1 MNWDDLRYFLAVM
14 RGGSL
19 SAAARALQVQ
29 HSTVARRIDALES
42 ALGIRLFDRLP
53 RGWPPTDEGLHLAEH
68 AARVEADVHAFARAA
83 QGAATLDGVVR
94 VSASPVFASHFLAP
108 RLARAQRAWPAL
120 RIDLIGD
127 MHAANLYAREADLA
141 VRLSRPNEPG
151 LAARR
156 LGTMRFALCA
166 SPDWAAAPPDTWA
179 FVGYDDALAQ
189 MPQQQW
195 LERFAAGRRFAFIS
209 NDLAALHR
217 ACVAGAGIALLP
229 RFLVDLPG
237 MDAGSVASGISGA
250 PGTLITSTAP
260 PASTTSSASAASSAS
275 PGSAAPTASGAS
287 DASDASDAS
296 AASSTSSASP
306 TSTTSPPSIATTASI
321 TKTTST
327 DRPTTPALIEL
338 TSAPRCEIE
347 REIWLVVHPD
357 VRRSPRVQRVAD
369 AIAEAVRDADGH
381 L

>member
-1 MNWDDLRYFLAVM
+1 MSWDDLRYFLAVM

-83 QGAATLDGVVR
+83 QGAAALDGVVR

-120 RIDLIGD
+120 RIDLMGE

-141 VRLSRPNEPG
+141 VRLSRPSEPG

-166 SPDWAAAPPDTWA
+166 SPERAAEPPDTWA
-179 FVGYDDALAQ
+179 FLGYDDALAQ

-195 LERFAAGRRFAFIS
+195 LERFAAGRRFAFVA

-229 RFLVDLPG
+229 RFLVDAPIMDTGAGVG
-237 MDAGSVASGISGA
+237 M
-250 PGTLITSTAP
+250 
-260 PASTTSSASAASSAS
+260 PASADPSLPATAA
-275 PGSAAPTASGAS
+275 
-287 DASDASDAS
+287 
-296 AASSTSSASP
+296 
-306 TSTTSPPSIATTASI
+306 
-321 TKTTST
+321 
-327 DRPTTPALIEL
+327 LVEL
-338 TSAPRCEIE
+338 TSAPRCDVE

-369 AIAEAVRDADGH
+369 AIADAVRAADGH

>member
-1 MNWDDLRYFLAVM
+1 MSWDDLRYFLAVM

-53 RGWPPTDEGLHLAEH
+53 RGWPPTDEGVHLAEH

-83 QGAATLDGVVR
+83 QGAAALDGVVR

-120 RIDLIGD
+120 RIDLMGE

-141 VRLSRPNEPG
+141 VRLSRPSAPG

-166 SPDWAAAPPDTWA
+166 SPERAAEPSDTWA
-179 FVGYDDALAQ
+179 FLGYDDALAQ

-195 LERFAAGRRFAFIS
+195 LERFAAGRRFAFIA

-229 RFLVDLPG
+229 RFLVDAPIMDTGAGVG
-237 MDAGSVASGISGA
+237 M
-250 PGTLITSTAP
+250 
-260 PASTTSSASAASSAS
+260 PASADPSLPATAA
-275 PGSAAPTASGAS
+275 
-287 DASDASDAS
+287 
-296 AASSTSSASP
+296 
-306 TSTTSPPSIATTASI
+306 
-321 TKTTST
+321 
-327 DRPTTPALIEL
+327 LVEL
-338 TSAPRCEIE
+338 TSAPRCDVE

-369 AIAEAVRDADGH
+369 AIADAVRAADGH

>member
-1 MNWDDLRYFLAVM
+1 MPVSPLPMSWDDLRYFLAVM

-83 QGAATLDGVVR
+83 QGAAALDGVVR

-120 RIDLIGD
+120 RIDLMGE

-141 VRLSRPNEPG
+141 VRLSRPSEPG

-166 SPDWAAAPPDTWA
+166 SPERAAEPPDTWA
-179 FVGYDDALAQ
+179 FLGYDDALAQ

-195 LERFAAGRRFAFIS
+195 LERFAAGRRFAFVA

-229 RFLVDLPG
+229 RFLVDAPV
-237 MDAGSVASGISGA
+237 MDAGADAGG
-250 PGTLITSTAP
+250 
-260 PASTTSSASAASSAS
+260 PASADPSLPATAA
-275 PGSAAPTASGAS
+275 
-287 DASDASDAS
+287 
-296 AASSTSSASP
+296 
-306 TSTTSPPSIATTASI
+306 
-321 TKTTST
+321 
-327 DRPTTPALIEL
+327 LVEL
-338 TSAPRCEIE
+338 TAAPRCDVE

-369 AIAEAVRDADGH
+369 AIADAVRAADGH

>member
-1 MNWDDLRYFLAVM
+1 MQISTDSTPGSGQPASWDDLRYFLAVM

-68 AARVEADVHAFARAA
+68 AGRVEADVHAFARAA

-108 RLARAQRAWPAL
+108 RLARAQRAWPTL
-120 RIDLIGD
+120 RIDLLGE

-141 VRLSRPNEPG
+141 VRLSRPSEAG

-195 LERFAAGRRFAFIS
+195 LERFAAGRRFAFIA

-229 RFLVDLPG
+229 RFLVDVPATSL
-237 MDAGSVASGISGA
+237 GS
-250 PGTLITSTAP
+250 
-260 PASTTSSASAASSAS
+260 
-275 PGSAAPTASGAS
+275 
-287 DASDASDAS
+287 D
-296 AASSTSSASP
+296 
-306 TSTTSPPSIATTASI
+306 
-321 TKTTST
+321 
-327 DRPTTPALIEL
+327 TPAPAGAAVAAAAGLVEL
-338 TSAPRCEIE
+338 TSVPRCDIE

-369 AIAEAVRDADGH
+369 AIADAVRDADGH

>member
-1 MNWDDLRYFLAVM
+1 MSWDDLRYFLAVM

-29 HSTVARRIDALES
+29 HSTVARRVDALES

-53 RGWPPTDEGLHLAEH
+53 RGWPPTDEGLQLAEH

-120 RIDLIGD
+120 RIDLMGE

-141 VRLSRPNEPG
+141 VRLSRPSEPG

-166 SPDWAAAPPDTWA
+166 SPEWAAASPDTWA
-179 FVGYDDALAQ
+179 FLGYDDALAQ

-195 LERFAAGRRFAFIS
+195 LERFAAGRRFAFIA

-229 RFLVDLPG
+229 RFLVD
-237 MDAGSVASGISGA
+237 D
-250 PGTLITSTAP
+250 
-260 PASTTSSASAASSAS
+260 PASDTDADANTDAPHTVAASLSA
-275 PGSAAPTASGAS
+275 PAP
-287 DASDASDAS
+287 
-296 AASSTSSASP
+296 
-306 TSTTSPPSIATTASI
+306 
-321 TKTTST
+321 
-327 DRPTTPALIEL
+327 LVEL
-338 TSAPRCEIE
+338 TAAPRCDVE

-369 AIAEAVRDADGH
+369 AIADAVRAADGH

>member
-83 QGAATLDGVVR
+83 QGAAALDGVVR

-108 RLARAQRAWPAL
+108 RLARALRAWPAL
-120 RIDLIGD
+120 RIDLMGE
-127 MHAANLYAREADLA
+127 MQAANLYAREADLA
-141 VRLSRPNEPG
+141 VRLSRPSEPG

-179 FVGYDDALAQ
+179 FLGYDDALAQ

-195 LERFAAGRRFAFIS
+195 LERFAAGRRFAFIA

-217 ACVAGAGIALLP
+217 ACVAGAGVALLP
-229 RFLVDLPG
+229 RFLVDTSATDADAGAGTPPLPG
-237 MDAGSVASGISGA
+237 DPSLPGA
-250 PGTLITSTAP
+250 
-260 PASTTSSASAASSAS
+260 AA
-275 PGSAAPTASGAS
+275 
-287 DASDASDAS
+287 
-296 AASSTSSASP
+296 
-306 TSTTSPPSIATTASI
+306 
-321 TKTTST
+321 
-327 DRPTTPALIEL
+327 LVEL
-338 TSAPRCEIE
+338 TSVPRCDVE

-369 AIAEAVRDADGH
+369 AIADAVREADGH

>member
-1 MNWDDLRYFLAVM
+1 MSWDDLRYFLAVT

-19 SAAARALQVQ
+19 SAAARALRVQ

-53 RGWPPTDEGLHLAEH
+53 RGWPPTDEGLQLAEH

-120 RIDLIGD
+120 RIDLMGE

-141 VRLSRPNEPG
+141 VRLSRPSEPG

-166 SPDWAAAPPDTWA
+166 SPDWAATPPDTWA
-179 FVGYDDALAQ
+179 FLGYDDALAQ

-195 LERFAAGRRFAFIS
+195 LERFAAGRRFAFIA

-229 RFLVDLPG
+229 RFLVDDRAL
-237 MDAGSVASGISGA
+237 DTDENANTGA
-250 PGTLITSTAP
+250 PATV
-260 PASTTSSASAASSAS
+260 AASSA
-275 PGSAAPTASGAS
+275 PAP
-287 DASDASDAS
+287 
-296 AASSTSSASP
+296 
-306 TSTTSPPSIATTASI
+306 
-321 TKTTST
+321 
-327 DRPTTPALIEL
+327 LVEL
-338 TSAPRCEIE
+338 TAAPRCDVE

-369 AIAEAVRDADGH
+369 AIADAVRAADGH

>member
-1 MNWDDLRYFLAVM
+1 MSWDDLRYFLAVM

-29 HSTVARRIDALES
+29 HSTVARRVDALES

-53 RGWPPTDEGLHLAEH
+53 RGWPPTDEGLQLAEH

-120 RIDLIGD
+120 RIDLMGE

-141 VRLSRPNEPG
+141 VRLSRPSEPG

-166 SPDWAAAPPDTWA
+166 SPEWAAASPDTWA
-179 FVGYDDALAQ
+179 FLGYDDALAQ

-195 LERFAAGRRFAFIS
+195 LERFAAGRRFAFIA

-229 RFLVDLPG
+229 RFLVDDPASDT
-237 MDAGSVASGISGA
+237 DADANTGA
-250 PGTLITSTAP
+250 PHTV
-260 PASTTSSASAASSAS
+260 AASLSA
-275 PGSAAPTASGAS
+275 PAP
-287 DASDASDAS
+287 
-296 AASSTSSASP
+296 
-306 TSTTSPPSIATTASI
+306 
-321 TKTTST
+321 
-327 DRPTTPALIEL
+327 LVEL
-338 TSAPRCEIE
+338 TAAPRCDVE

-369 AIAEAVRDADGH
+369 AIADAVRAADGH

>member
-1 MNWDDLRYFLAVM
+1 MSWDDLRYFLAVM

-53 RGWPPTDEGLHLAEH
+53 RGWPPTDEGLQLAEH

-120 RIDLIGD
+120 RIDLMGE

-141 VRLSRPNEPG
+141 VRLSRPSEPG

-166 SPDWAAAPPDTWA
+166 SPDWAAAPPDAWA
-179 FVGYDDALAQ
+179 FLGYDDALAQ

-195 LERFAAGRRFAFIS
+195 LERFAAGRRFAFIA

-229 RFLVDLPG
+229 RFLVDDRALDTDER
-237 MDAGSVASGISGA
+237 MNTDAPVTVAT
-250 PGTLITSTAP
+250 P
-260 PASTTSSASAASSAS
+260 SSA
-275 PGSAAPTASGAS
+275 PAP
-287 DASDASDAS
+287 
-296 AASSTSSASP
+296 
-306 TSTTSPPSIATTASI
+306 
-321 TKTTST
+321 
-327 DRPTTPALIEL
+327 LVEL
-338 TSAPRCEIE
+338 TAAPRCDVE

-369 AIAEAVRDADGH
+369 AIADAVHAADGH

>member
-1 MNWDDLRYFLAVM
+1 MSWDDLRYFLAVM

-83 QGAATLDGVVR
+83 QGAAALDGVVR

-108 RLARAQRAWPAL
+108 RLARALRAWPAL
-120 RIDLIGD
+120 RIDLMGE
-127 MHAANLYAREADLA
+127 MQAANLYAREADLA
-141 VRLSRPNEPG
+141 VRLSRPSEPG

-179 FVGYDDALAQ
+179 FLGYDDALAQ

-195 LERFAAGRRFAFIS
+195 LERFAAGRRFAFIA

-217 ACVAGAGIALLP
+217 ACMAGAGVALLP
-229 RFLVDLPG
+229 RFLVDTSATDADAGAGAGTPPLPSGPSLPG
-237 MDAGSVASGISGA
+237 
-250 PGTLITSTAP
+250 
-260 PASTTSSASAASSAS
+260 AA
-275 PGSAAPTASGAS
+275 
-287 DASDASDAS
+287 
-296 AASSTSSASP
+296 
-306 TSTTSPPSIATTASI
+306 
-321 TKTTST
+321 
-327 DRPTTPALIEL
+327 ALVEL
-338 TSAPRCEIE
+338 TSVPRCDVE

-369 AIAEAVRDADGH
+369 AIADAVREADGH

>member
-1 MNWDDLRYFLAVM
+1 MSWDDLRYFLAVM

-83 QGAATLDGVVR
+83 QGAAALDGVVR

-120 RIDLIGD
+120 RIDLMGE

-141 VRLSRPNEPG
+141 VRLSRPSEPG

-166 SPDWAAAPPDTWA
+166 SPERAAEPPDTWA
-179 FVGYDDALAQ
+179 FLGYDDALAQ

-195 LERFAAGRRFAFIS
+195 LERFAFVA

-229 RFLVDLPG
+229 RFLVDAPVT
-237 MDAGSVASGISGA
+237 DAGAGA
-250 PGTLITSTAP
+250 GMPVSANPSLPATA
-260 PASTTSSASAASSAS
+260 
-275 PGSAAPTASGAS
+275 
-287 DASDASDAS
+287 
-296 AASSTSSASP
+296 
-306 TSTTSPPSIATTASI
+306 
-321 TKTTST
+321 
-327 DRPTTPALIEL
+327 ALVEL
-338 TSAPRCEIE
+338 TAAPRCDVE

-369 AIAEAVRDADGH
+369 AIADAVRAADGH

>member
-1 MNWDDLRYFLAVM
+1 MSWDDLRYFLAVM

-83 QGAATLDGVVR
+83 QGAAALDGVVR

-120 RIDLIGD
+120 RIDLMGE

-141 VRLSRPNEPG
+141 VRLSRPSEPG

-166 SPDWAAAPPDTWA
+166 SPDWADAPPDTWA
-179 FVGYDDALAQ
+179 FLGYDDALAQ

-195 LERFAAGRRFAFIS
+195 LERFAAGRRFAFIA

-217 ACVAGAGIALLP
+217 ACVAGAGVALLP
-229 RFLVDLPG
+229 RFLVDTSATEA
-237 MDAGSVASGISGA
+237 DAD
-250 PGTLITSTAP
+250 PGTQALADPSLSTA
-260 PASTTSSASAASSAS
+260 AA
-275 PGSAAPTASGAS
+275 
-287 DASDASDAS
+287 
-296 AASSTSSASP
+296 
-306 TSTTSPPSIATTASI
+306 
-321 TKTTST
+321 
-327 DRPTTPALIEL
+327 LVEL
-338 TSAPRCEIE
+338 TSAPRCDVE

-369 AIAEAVRDADGH
+369 AIADAVRDADGH

>member
-1 MNWDDLRYFLAVM
+1 MSWDDLRYFLAVM

-19 SAAARALQVQ
+19 SAAARTLQVQ

-83 QGAATLDGVVR
+83 QGAAALEGVVR

-120 RIDLIGD
+120 RIDLMGE

-141 VRLSRPNEPG
+141 VRLSRPSEPG

-179 FVGYDDALAQ
+179 FLGYDDALAQ

-195 LERFAAGRRFAFIS
+195 LERFAAGRRFAFIA

-217 ACVAGAGIALLP
+217 ACVAGAGVALLP
-229 RFLVDLPG
+229 RFLVDTSATDA
-237 MDAGSVASGISGA
+237 DAGTPASADPS
-250 PGTLITSTAP
+250 LSTA
-260 PASTTSSASAASSAS
+260 AA
-275 PGSAAPTASGAS
+275 
-287 DASDASDAS
+287 
-296 AASSTSSASP
+296 
-306 TSTTSPPSIATTASI
+306 
-321 TKTTST
+321 
-327 DRPTTPALIEL
+327 LVEL
-338 TSAPRCEIE
+338 TSAPRCDVE

-369 AIAEAVRDADGH
+369 AIADAVRDADGH

>member
-1 MNWDDLRYFLAVM
+1 MQISTDSTPGSGQPASWDDLRYFLAVM

-68 AARVEADVHAFARAA
+68 AGRVEADVHAFARAA

-108 RLARAQRAWPAL
+108 RLARAQRAWPTL
-120 RIDLIGD
+120 RIDLLGE

-141 VRLSRPNEPG
+141 VRLSRPSEAG

-195 LERFAAGRRFAFIS
+195 LERFAAGRRFAFIA

-217 ACVAGAGIALLP
+217 ACIAGAGIALLP
-229 RFLVDLPG
+229 RFLVDVPATSL
-237 MDAGSVASGISGA
+237 GSDTPAPAGA
-250 PGTLITSTAP
+250 PV
-260 PASTTSSASAASSAS
+260 AA
-275 PGSAAPTASGAS
+275 AAG
-287 DASDASDAS
+287 
-296 AASSTSSASP
+296 
-306 TSTTSPPSIATTASI
+306 
-321 TKTTST
+321 
-327 DRPTTPALIEL
+327 LVEL
-338 TSAPRCEIE
+338 TSVPRCDIE

-369 AIAEAVRDADGH
+369 AIADAVRDADGH

>member
-1 MNWDDLRYFLAVM
+1 MSWDDIRYFLAVM

-68 AARVEADVHAFARAA
+68 AARLEADAHAFARAA
-83 QGAATLDGVVR
+83 QGAGALDGVVR

-120 RIDLIGD
+120 RIDLMGE

-141 VRLSRPNEPG
+141 VRLSRPSEPG

-166 SPDWAAAPPDTWA
+166 APEWADAPPDTWP

-189 MPQQQW
+189 TPQQQW
-195 LERFAAGRRFAFIS
+195 LERFAAGRRFAFIA
-209 NDLAALHR
+209 NDLAAQHR
-217 ACVAGAGIALLP
+217 ACAAGAGVALLP
-229 RFLVDLPG
+229 RFLVDDPT
-237 MDAGSVASGISGA
+237 AHAGA
-250 PGTLITSTAP
+250 PLV
-260 PASTTSSASAASSAS
+260 
-275 PGSAAPTASGAS
+275 
-287 DASDASDAS
+287 
-296 AASSTSSASP
+296 
-306 TSTTSPPSIATTASI
+306 
-321 TKTTST
+321 
-327 DRPTTPALIEL
+327 EL
-338 TSAPRCEIE
+338 TAAPRCDIE

-369 AIAEAVRDADGH
+369 AIADAVHAADGR

>member
-1 MNWDDLRYFLAVM
+1 MSWDDLRYFLAVM

-42 ALGIRLFDRLP
+42 SLGIRLFDRLP

-83 QGAATLDGVVR
+83 QGAAALDGVVR

-120 RIDLIGD
+120 RIDLMGE

-141 VRLSRPNEPG
+141 VRLSRPSEPG

-166 SPDWAAAPPDTWA
+166 SPERAAEPPDTWA
-179 FVGYDDALAQ
+179 FLGYDDALAQ

-195 LERFAAGRRFAFIS
+195 LERFAAGRRFAFVA

-229 RFLVDLPG
+229 RFLVDAPIMDTGAGVG
-237 MDAGSVASGISGA
+237 M
-250 PGTLITSTAP
+250 
-260 PASTTSSASAASSAS
+260 PASADPSLPATAA
-275 PGSAAPTASGAS
+275 
-287 DASDASDAS
+287 
-296 AASSTSSASP
+296 
-306 TSTTSPPSIATTASI
+306 
-321 TKTTST
+321 
-327 DRPTTPALIEL
+327 LVEL
-338 TSAPRCEIE
+338 TSAPRCDVE

-369 AIAEAVRDADGH
+369 AIADAVRAADGH

>member
-1 MNWDDLRYFLAVM
+1 MSWDDLRYFLAVM

-83 QGAATLDGVVR
+83 QGAAALDGVVR

-120 RIDLIGD
+120 RIDLMGE

-141 VRLSRPNEPG
+141 VRLSRPSEPG

-166 SPDWAAAPPDTWA
+166 SPERAAEPPDTWA
-179 FVGYDDALAQ
+179 FLGYDDALAQ

-195 LERFAAGRRFAFIS
+195 LERFAAGRRFAFVA

-229 RFLVDLPG
+229 RFLVDAPVT
-237 MDAGSVASGISGA
+237 DAGAGM
-250 PGTLITSTAP
+250 
-260 PASTTSSASAASSAS
+260 PASADPSLPASAA
-275 PGSAAPTASGAS
+275 
-287 DASDASDAS
+287 
-296 AASSTSSASP
+296 
-306 TSTTSPPSIATTASI
+306 
-321 TKTTST
+321 
-327 DRPTTPALIEL
+327 LVEL
-338 TSAPRCEIE
+338 TSAPRCDVE

-369 AIAEAVRDADGH
+369 AIADAVRAADGH

>member
-1 MNWDDLRYFLAVM
+1 MSWDDIRYFLAVM

-68 AARVEADVHAFARAA
+68 AARLEADAHAFARAA
-83 QGAATLDGVVR
+83 QGAAALDGVVR

-120 RIDLIGD
+120 RIDLMGE

-141 VRLSRPNEPG
+141 VRLSRPSEPG

-166 SPDWAAAPPDTWA
+166 APEWADAPPDTWP

-189 MPQQQW
+189 TPQQQW
-195 LERFAAGRRFAFIS
+195 LERVAAGRRFAFIA
-209 NDLAALHR
+209 NDLAAQHR
-217 ACVAGAGIALLP
+217 ACAAGAGVALLP
-229 RFLVDLPG
+229 RFLVDDP
-237 MDAGSVASGISGA
+237 AAHAGA
-250 PGTLITSTAP
+250 PLV
-260 PASTTSSASAASSAS
+260 
-275 PGSAAPTASGAS
+275 
-287 DASDASDAS
+287 
-296 AASSTSSASP
+296 
-306 TSTTSPPSIATTASI
+306 
-321 TKTTST
+321 
-327 DRPTTPALIEL
+327 EL
-338 TSAPRCEIE
+338 TAAPRCDIE

-369 AIAEAVRDADGH
+369 AIADAVHAADGR

>member
-1 MNWDDLRYFLAVM
+1 MSWDDLRYFLAVM

-83 QGAATLDGVVR
+83 QGAAALDGVVR

-120 RIDLIGD
+120 RIDLMGE

-141 VRLSRPNEPG
+141 VRLSRPSEPG

-166 SPDWAAAPPDTWA
+166 SPERAAEPSDTWA
-179 FVGYDDALAQ
+179 FLGYDDALAQ

-195 LERFAAGRRFAFIS
+195 LERFAAGRRFAFVA

-229 RFLVDLPG
+229 RFLVD
-237 MDAGSVASGISGA
+237 A
-250 PGTLITSTAP
+250 PVT
-260 PASTTSSASAASSAS
+260 
-275 PGSAAPTASGAS
+275 
-287 DASDASDAS
+287 DAS
-296 AASSTSSASP
+296 AG
-306 TSTTSPPSIATTASI
+306 
-321 TKTTST
+321 
-327 DRPTTPALIEL
+327 TPASADPSLPATAALVEL
-338 TSAPRCEIE
+338 TSAPRCDVE

-369 AIAEAVRDADGH
+369 AIADAVRDAEGH

>member
-1 MNWDDLRYFLAVM
+1 MSWDDLRYFLAVM

-19 SAAARALQVQ
+19 SAAARTLQVQ

-83 QGAATLDGVVR
+83 QGAAALDGVVR

-120 RIDLIGD
+120 RIDLMGE

-141 VRLSRPNEPG
+141 VRLSRPSEPG

-166 SPDWAAAPPDTWA
+166 SPDWAAAPPNTWA
-179 FVGYDDALAQ
+179 FLGYDDALAQ

-195 LERFAAGRRFAFIS
+195 LERFAAGRRFAFIA

-217 ACVAGAGIALLP
+217 ACVAGAGVALLP
-229 RFLVDLPG
+229 RFLVDTSATDA
-237 MDAGSVASGISGA
+237 DAGTPASADPS
-250 PGTLITSTAP
+250 LSTA
-260 PASTTSSASAASSAS
+260 AA
-275 PGSAAPTASGAS
+275 
-287 DASDASDAS
+287 
-296 AASSTSSASP
+296 
-306 TSTTSPPSIATTASI
+306 
-321 TKTTST
+321 
-327 DRPTTPALIEL
+327 LVEL
-338 TSAPRCEIE
+338 TSAPRCDVE

-369 AIAEAVRDADGH
+369 AIADAVRDADGH

>member
-1 MNWDDLRYFLAVM
+1 MSWDDLRYFLAVM

-19 SAAARALQVQ
+19 SAAARTLQVQ

-83 QGAATLDGVVR
+83 QGAAALDGVVR

-120 RIDLIGD
+120 RIDLMGE

-141 VRLSRPNEPG
+141 VRLSRPSEPG

-156 LGTMRFALCA
+156 LGTMRFALYA

-179 FVGYDDALAQ
+179 FLGYDDALAQ

-195 LERFAAGRRFAFIS
+195 LERFAAGRRFAFIA

-217 ACVAGAGIALLP
+217 ACVAGAGVALLP
-229 RFLVDLPG
+229 RFLVDTSATDA
-237 MDAGSVASGISGA
+237 DAGTPAAADPS
-250 PGTLITSTAP
+250 LSTA
-260 PASTTSSASAASSAS
+260 AA
-275 PGSAAPTASGAS
+275 
-287 DASDASDAS
+287 
-296 AASSTSSASP
+296 
-306 TSTTSPPSIATTASI
+306 
-321 TKTTST
+321 
-327 DRPTTPALIEL
+327 LVEL
-338 TSAPRCEIE
+338 TSAPRCDVE

-369 AIAEAVRDADGH
+369 AIADAVRDADGH

>member
-1 MNWDDLRYFLAVM
+1 MSWDDLRYFLAVM

-29 HSTVARRIDALES
+29 HSTVARQ
-42 ALGIRLFDRLP
+42 
-53 RGWPPTDEGLHLAEH
+53 PTDEGLHLAEH
-68 AARVEADVHAFARAA
+68 AAHVEADVHAFARAA

-120 RIDLIGD
+120 RIDLLGY
-127 MHAANLYAREADLA
+127 MHAANLYSREADLA
-141 VRLSRPNEPG
+141 VRLSRPSEPG

-237 MDAGSVASGISGA
+237 MEAGSVASGILGA

-260 PASTTSSASAASSAS
+260 PASTTSSASS
-275 PGSAAPTASGAS
+275 ASGAS
-287 DASDASDAS
+287 SAS

-306 TSTTSPPSIATTASI
+306 TSTTSPPSIATTAPI

-327 DRPTTPALIEL
+327 DRPTAPALIEL

>member
-1 MNWDDLRYFLAVM
+1 MSWDDLRYFLAVM
-14 RGGSL
+14 RSGSL

-53 RGWPPTDEGLHLAEH
+53 RGWPPTDEGLQLAEH

-120 RIDLIGD
+120 RIDLMGE

-141 VRLSRPNEPG
+141 VRLSRPSEPG

-166 SPDWAAAPPDTWA
+166 SPEWAAAPPDTWA
-179 FVGYDDALAQ
+179 FLGYDDALAQ

-195 LERFAAGRRFAFIS
+195 LERFAAGRRFAFIA

-229 RFLVDLPG
+229 RFLVDDPALDT
-237 MDAGSVASGISGA
+237 DADANTGA
-250 PGTLITSTAP
+250 PATV
-260 PASTTSSASAASSAS
+260 AASLSA
-275 PGSAAPTASGAS
+275 PAP
-287 DASDASDAS
+287 
-296 AASSTSSASP
+296 
-306 TSTTSPPSIATTASI
+306 
-321 TKTTST
+321 
-327 DRPTTPALIEL
+327 LVEL
-338 TSAPRCEIE
+338 TAAPRCDVE

-369 AIAEAVRDADGH
+369 AIADAVRAADGH

>member
-1 MNWDDLRYFLAVM
+1 MSWDDLRYFLAVT

-53 RGWPPTDEGLHLAEH
+53 RGWPPTDEGLQLAEH

-120 RIDLIGD
+120 RIDLMGE

-141 VRLSRPNEPG
+141 VRLSRPSEPG

-179 FVGYDDALAQ
+179 FLGYDDALAQ

-195 LERFAAGRRFAFIS
+195 LERFAAGRRFAFIA

-229 RFLVDLPG
+229 RFLVDDRAL
-237 MDAGSVASGISGA
+237 DTDERANTGA
-250 PGTLITSTAP
+250 PATV
-260 PASTTSSASAASSAS
+260 AASSA
-275 PGSAAPTASGAS
+275 PAP
-287 DASDASDAS
+287 
-296 AASSTSSASP
+296 
-306 TSTTSPPSIATTASI
+306 
-321 TKTTST
+321 
-327 DRPTTPALIEL
+327 LVEL
-338 TSAPRCEIE
+338 TAAPRCDVE

-369 AIAEAVRDADGH
+369 AIADAVRAADGH